1 MRRVLRTGKGRG
13 VMKGRRAPARH
24 CVVVAAAVLMVGV
37 ATVARP
43 AFAQGAATS
52 VPTVVAFDIPAQ
64 DLNAALLAF
73 AGRAGLQIFYDVQR
87 VQGLRSAALVG
98 SFAPQQG
105 LTQLLSGTGITF
117 RFTGPNTVSLDVPA
131 VSGPGASGTGAMQL
145 DPVKVQGQDVPPQAM
160 IDNLPPAYAGGQVAR
175 GGQVGLLGN
184 RDFMDTP
191 FDMTTYTSQKIADQQ
206 AATVADVVNTDPAV
220 RVTSPMNGMLDA
232 FYIRG
237 FPIAEGNFGEIA
249 FDGVYGV
256 APNYRVF
263 TDYVERIDVIAGP
276 TAMLFGM
283 APNSSV
289 GGSINIVPKRAGAD
303 LTRVAAEYT
312 GLSQLGARLDYARRF
327 GDNRE
332 YGLRF
337 NGGAYSG
344 NTQINNQARQA
355 LVGALAFDFR
365 GERFRAT
372 VDVVSQYESFT
383 APLRPFLVAAGVA
396 MPAAP
401 NGSSNVTQ
409 TWEWSQV
416 ADQSLLVRAEYDILE
431 NLTFFAD
438 IGGGLTQVNR
448 LFGTPTITNA
458 AGSTTSTPGYFKFN
472 VDRLT
477 YDAGL
482 RGSFDTGPVR
492 HSVALQASRY
502 HDWLYRGSVNAP
514 SAVLSNIYS
523 PIAQPG
529 QNVPAPT
536 QVPKISQSTL
546 GGIALADT
554 LSVFDKR
561 VQLTVGLR
569 WQQIASDNFAA
580 TGAVTSAF
588 NQSVVSPMAG
598 LVVKPWDNVAL
609 YANYIQG
616 LSKGDVAP
624 AAASNAGEVLAPYV
638 AQQFEVGAKVDFGK
652 FATTLSLFQIQKP
665 FAQLVNTVFTASG
678 QQTNRGLEVKVFGEL
693 MPALRVLGGV
703 ALLDARLSST
713 GNVATNGNVA
723 IGAPVFKGTLNV
735 EWDTPF
741 VQGLTLGA
749 GVITTSSQYVNAVN
763 TQSIPTWTT
772 LGLDARYRMTLGD
785 KPVTFRGA
793 VQNVFDNS
801 YWFGVAS
808 YGAVA
813 QGLPRTFLFSA
824 TVDF

>member
-1 MRRVLRTGKGRG
+1 MNLGARTKARNTRRRTG
-13 VMKGRRAPARH
+13 V
-24 CVVVAAAVLMVGV
+24 
-37 ATVARP
+37 
-43 AFAQGAATS
+43 F
-52 VPTVVAFDIPAQ
+52 
-64 DLNAALLAF
+64 AALLAS
-73 AGRAGLQIFYDVQR
+73 V
-87 VQGLRSAALVG
+87 ALE
-98 SFAPQQG
+98 
-105 LTQLLSGTGITF
+105 GITF
-117 RFTGPNTVSLDVPA
+117 SGAAWAQPAGTQGTRQFNIPAQALTDALVQFGYQSGLQVAADGNVAASVTSNA
-131 VSGPGASGTGAMQL
+131 VSGSHTPSEALGRMLAGTGLTFHFTSANTVQVQKLANAPAGVMQL
-145 DPVKVQGQDVPPQAM
+145 DPVKVQGRDVPSQAM
-160 IDNLPPAYAGGQVAR
+160 IDNLPPPYAGGSVAR

-191 FDMTTYTSQKIADQQ
+191 FDMTTYTSQKIENQQ
-206 AATVADVVNTDPAV
+206 AATVADVVNTDPTV
-220 RVTSPMNGMLDA
+220 RVTSPANGMLDA
-232 FYIRG
+232 YYIRG

-289 GGSINIVPKRAGAD
+289 GGSINIVPKRAATD

-312 GLSQLGARLDYARRF
+312 GLSQLGARIDVARRF
-327 GDNRE
+327 GENRE
-332 YGLRF
+332 YGVRF

-344 NTQINNQARQA
+344 NTQINNQSRDA
-355 LVGALAFDFR
+355 LVGAFAFDFR

-383 APLRPFLVAAGVA
+383 APSRPFLVAAGVA

-401 NGSSNVTQ
+401 SGSSNVTQ
-409 TWEWSQV
+409 TWEWSQA
-416 ADQSLLVRAEYDILE
+416 ADQSALLRTEYDILPD
-431 NLTFFAD
+431 LTFFAD
-438 IGGGLTQVNR
+438 LGGGLTQVDR

-458 AGSTTSTPGYFKFN
+458 AGNTTSTPGYYKFN
-472 VDRLT
+472 VNRLT

-482 RGSFDTGPVR
+482 RGTFHTGEVR
-492 HSVALQASRY
+492 HAVALQASRY
-502 HDWLYRGSVNAP
+502 QDWIYRGIVNAS

-523 PIAQPG
+523 PVAQPS
-529 QNVPAPT
+529 QYVPAPT

-546 GGIALADT
+546 GGVALADT
-554 LSVFDKR
+554 LSAFGER
-561 VQLTVGLR
+561 VQLTLGLR
-569 WQQIASDNFAA
+569 WQQIASDNFST
-580 TGAVTSAF
+580 TGAITSAY
-588 NQSVVSPMAG
+588 NTSAVTPMAG

-624 AAASNAGEVLAPYV
+624 AAASNAGEVLAPYI

-652 FATTLSLFQIQKP
+652 IATTLSLFQIQKP
-665 FAQLVNTVFTASG
+665 FAQLVNTVYTASG
-678 QQTNRGLEVKVFGEL
+678 QQTNRGLEIKVFGEIV
-693 MPALRVLGGV
+693 PSVRVLGGV

-713 GNVATNGNVA
+713 SNAATNGNVA
-723 IGAPVFKGTLNV
+723 IGAPVFKGTLNL

-741 VQGLTLGA
+741 VSGLTLGA
-749 GVITTSSQYVNAVN
+749 GIITTSSQYVNAIN

-772 LGLDARYRMTLGD
+772 VALDARYRTVLG
-785 KPVTFRGA
+785 KTPVVFRGA

-801 YWFGVAS
+801 YWSGVAS

-824 TVDF
+824 AVDF

>member
-1 MRRVLRTGKGRG
+1 MN
-13 VMKGRRAPARH
+13 GRRGPLRH
-24 CVVVAAAVLMVGV
+24 SLVAATAAVLLAG
-37 ATVARP
+37 TIGGP
-43 AFAQGAATS
+43 ALSQDAPRSAPS
-52 VPTVVAFDIPAQ
+52 VVSFDIPAQ

-73 AGRAGLQIFYDVQR
+73 ASRAGLQIFYDVQR
-87 VQGLRSAALVG
+87 VQGLRSTPLVG
-98 SFAPQQG
+98 SFTPQQG
-105 LTQLLSGTGITF
+105 LTQLLSGTGIAF
-117 RFTGPNTVSLDVPA
+117 RFTGPNTVSLEA
-131 VSGPGASGTGAMQL
+131 PGASGTGAMQL

-160 IDNLPPAYAGGQVAR
+160 IDNLPPVFAGGQVAR

-191 FDMTTYTSQKIADQQ
+191 FDMTTYTSQKIEDQQ
-206 AATVADVVNTDPAV
+206 AATVADVVNTDPSV

-344 NTQINNQARQA
+344 NTQINNQSRRA

-372 VDVVSQYESFT
+372 VDGVSQYENFT
-383 APLRPFLVAAGVA
+383 APSRPFLVATGVA
-396 MPAAP
+396 MPGAP

-409 TWEWSQV
+409 AWEWSQT

-438 IGGGLTQVNR
+438 FGGGLTQVNR
-448 LFGTPTITNA
+448 VFGTPTITNA
-458 AGSTTSTPGYFKFN
+458 AGNTTSTPGYFKFN

-482 RGSFDTGPVR
+482 RGSFDTGAIR
-492 HSVALQASRY
+492 HAVALQASRY
-502 HDWLYRGSVNAP
+502 QDWLYRGSINAP
-514 SAVLSNIYS
+514 QAVLSNIYS

-554 LSVFDKR
+554 LSAFDKR
-561 VQLTVGLR
+561 VQLTLGLR
-569 WQQIASDNFAA
+569 LQQIASDNFST
-580 TGAVTSAF
+580 TGAVTSAY
-588 NQSVVSPMAG
+588 NQGALTPMAG

-638 AQQFEVGAKVDFGK
+638 AQQVEVGAKVDFGK

-693 MPALRVLGGV
+693 MPAVRVLGGV

-713 GNVATNGNVA
+713 GSVATNGNIA

-741 VQGLTLGA
+741 VNGLTLGA
-749 GVITTSSQYVNAVN
+749 GVITTSSQYVDAAN

-793 VQNVFDNS
+793 VQNIFDNS

>member
-1 MRRVLRTGKGRG
+1 M
-13 VMKGRRAPARH
+13 
-24 CVVVAAAVLMVGV
+24 
-37 ATVARP
+37 
-43 AFAQGAATS
+43 
-52 VPTVVAFDIPAQ
+52 
-64 DLNAALLAF
+64 
-73 AGRAGLQIFYDVQR
+73 
-87 VQGLRSAALVG
+87 
-98 SFAPQQG
+98 
-105 LTQLLSGTGITF
+105 
-117 RFTGPNTVSLDVPA
+117 
-131 VSGPGASGTGAMQL
+131 
-145 DPVKVQGQDVPPQAM
+145 
-160 IDNLPPAYAGGQVAR
+160 
-175 GGQVGLLGN
+175 
-184 RDFMDTP
+184 
-191 FDMTTYTSQKIADQQ
+191 
-206 AATVADVVNTDPAV
+206 
-220 RVTSPMNGMLDA
+220 
-232 FYIRG
+232 
-237 FPIAEGNFGEIA
+237 
-249 FDGVYGV
+249 
-256 APNYRVF
+256 F

-344 NTQINNQARQA
+344 NTQINNQSRRA

-372 VDVVSQYESFT
+372 VDGVSQYENFT
-383 APLRPFLVAAGVA
+383 APSRPFLVATGVA
-396 MPAAP
+396 MPGAP

-409 TWEWSQV
+409 AWEWSQT

-438 IGGGLTQVNR
+438 FGGGLTQVNR
-448 LFGTPTITNA
+448 VFGTPTITNA
-458 AGSTTSTPGYFKFN
+458 AGNTTSTPGYFKFN

-482 RGSFDTGPVR
+482 RGSFDTGAIR
-492 HSVALQASRY
+492 HAVALQASRY
-502 HDWLYRGSVNAP
+502 QDWLYRGSINAP
-514 SAVLSNIYS
+514 QAVLSNIYS

-554 LSVFDKR
+554 LSAFDKR
-561 VQLTVGLR
+561 VQLTLGLR
-569 WQQIASDNFAA
+569 LQQIASDNFST
-580 TGAVTSAF
+580 TGAVTSAY
-588 NQSVVSPMAG
+588 NQGALTPMAG

-638 AQQFEVGAKVDFGK
+638 AQQVEVGAKVDFGK

-693 MPALRVLGGV
+693 MPAVRVLGGV

-713 GNVATNGNVA
+713 GSVATNGNIA

-741 VQGLTLGA
+741 VNGLTLGA
-749 GVITTSSQYVNAVN
+749 GVITTSSQYVDAAN

-793 VQNVFDNS
+793 VQNIFDNS

>member
-1 MRRVLRTGKGRG
+1 MR
-13 VMKGRRAPARH
+13 GRRAPARH
-24 CVVVAAAVLMVGV
+24 CVAVAAALLLAGMTTVG
-37 ATVARP
+37 RP
-43 AFAQGAATS
+43 AFAQDAPASAPAA
-52 VPTVVAFDIPAQ
+52 VAFDIPAQ

-73 AGRAGLQIFYDVQR
+73 ASRAGLQIFYDVQR
-87 VQGLRSAALVG
+87 VQGLRSAPLVG
-98 SFAPQQG
+98 SFTPQQG
-105 LTQLLSGTGITF
+105 LAQLLSGTGIAF
-117 RFTGPNTVSLDVPA
+117 RFTGPNSVSLDVPGA
-131 VSGPGASGTGAMQL
+131 SGPGASGTGALQL

-184 RDFMDTP
+184 RDFMDAP
-191 FDMTTYTSQKIADQQ
+191 FDMTTYTSQKIEDQQ
-206 AATVADVVNTDPAV
+206 AATVADVVNTDPTV
-220 RVTSPMNGMLDA
+220 RVSSPMNGMLDA

-256 APNYRVF
+256 APSFRVF

-327 GDNRE
+327 GDNRQ

-344 NTQINNQARQA
+344 NTQLYNQSRQA

-372 VDVVSQYESFT
+372 VDVVSQYENFT
-383 APLRPFLVAAGVA
+383 APSRPFLLSAGVA

-401 NGSSNVTQ
+401 NGRSNVTQ
-409 TWEWSQV
+409 AWEWSQA
-416 ADQSLLVRAEYDILE
+416 ADQSLLVRAEYDILD
-431 NLTFFAD
+431 NLTFYAD
-438 IGGGLTQVNR
+438 FGGGLTQVNR

-458 AGSTTSTPGYFKFN
+458 AGNTTTTSGYYKFN
-472 VDRLT
+472 IGRLT

-502 HDWLYRGSVNAP
+502 QDWLYRGFVNAP

-529 QNVPAPT
+529 QNVAAPS

-546 GGIALADT
+546 GGVALADT
-554 LSVFDKR
+554 LSAFDKR

-569 WQQIASDNFAA
+569 WQQIASDNFST

-588 NQSVVSPMAG
+588 NQSVVTPMAG

-638 AQQFEVGAKVDFGK
+638 AQQVEVGAKVDFGR

-678 QQTNRGLEVKVFGEL
+678 QQTNRGLEFKVFGEL
-693 MPALRVLGGV
+693 VPAVRVLGGV

-741 VQGLTLGA
+741 VNGLTLGA
-749 GVITTSSQYVNAVN
+749 GVITTSSQYVDAAN

-772 LGLDARYRMTLGD
+772 LGLDARYRMTVGD
-785 KPVTFRGA
+785 KPVTLRGA